1 MIDQLQDYIRKH
13 IDESATITENIRFLS
28 LPIVYQEEYCAHT
41 LNLLD
46 TKYTL
51 IEPITSLMRIDAL
64 KKQLH
69 TILLVTGLPV
79 ILYTPHMSS
88 HRIKGLIQERI
99 SFTNGLSFFYIY
111 PNLIIKKHPDKS
123 AVKPMLSANAQS
135 IIRYFLLDPSLTMN
149 VQKVSQLLEI
159 SEMSASRGLKELY
172 DHGFLNYTI
181 TGKTGR
187 IKAYQISN
195 RSDLF
200 QRILLCSQLPFKRRF
215 YVKVV
220 PEKAVLSGY
229 SALCA
234 QTKMQDD
241 SNVSYAMY
249 KNDFEKLNIDY
260 QEDPFSLRMNEYH
273 ELELWS
279 YPPSIHGQ
287 SIIDDF
293 SLVCL
298 FKDDKDVRIEIE
310 LDELARRHGW
320 SMASN
325 DS

>member
-28 LPIVYQEEYCAHT
+28 LPIVYREEYYAYT

-46 TKYTL
+46 DKYTL
-51 IEPITSLMRIDAL
+51 IEPITSLIRIDAL

-69 TILLVTGLPV
+69 TISLVTGLPV

-88 HRIKGLIQERI
+88 HRIKGLIQERV
-99 SFTNGLSFFYIY
+99 SFTNGLSYLYIY
-111 PNLIIKKHPDKS
+111 PNLIIKKHSVKS
-123 AVKPMLSANAQS
+123 AAKPILSANAQS
-135 IIRYFLLDPSLTMN
+135 IVRYFLLNPSLTMN
-149 VQKVSQLLEI
+149 VQKVSQLIEI

-172 DHGFLNYTI
+172 DHGFLSYTI

-195 RSDLF
+195 KSDVF
-200 QRILLCSQLPFKRRF
+200 QRILLCSKSPIKRRI
-215 YVKVV
+215 YVKKN

-241 SNVSYAMY
+241 SSTSYAIHIQ
-249 KNDFEKLNIDY
+249 DFGKLDIDY

-298 FKDDKDVRIEIE
+298 FKDDKDVLIEIE

-320 SMASN
+320 INTPQS
-325 DS
+325 